1 MNLSCRARSIGNC
14 RLKLRHAHHWYRRG
28 GRRRLLQAW
37 RRGHIAVAA
46 TTCWGRYRWRW
57 RWLGWQW
64 TPDTRWLIMLVQVGL
79 QGKGLVTSRT
89 LKVFWRRMC
98 LHVGP
103 EVGPISKRL
112 FAHRTRVGLV
122 AGVWPHVTLEK
133 PRSRKCLATNGTPM
147 TQVVCQNVHGE
158 CRHGHIHLPAN
169 VTLLGIGRIQAA
181 MGLLVSRE
189 VGAGGIILATFSACV
204 FWLVFRGGDG
214 TWIFAFL
221 CSTVDYGQSHFRWVR
236 GLNVKYW
243 VTNLLL
249 PHFHF
254 LRVFRRGQRILRWG
268 ARRLGLWKGICVFT
282 TNVAIAHTA
291 VTIVVSSR
299 GTVGC
304 GDVNQSVL
312 LTILVVVWSGRGGR
326 IGRWV

>member
-1 MNLSCRARSIGNC
+1 
-14 RLKLRHAHHWYRRG
+14 
-28 GRRRLLQAW
+28 
-37 RRGHIAVAA
+37 
-46 TTCWGRYRWRW
+46 
-57 RWLGWQW
+57 
-64 TPDTRWLIMLVQVGL
+64 MLVQVGL

-133 PRSRKCLATNGTPM
+133 PRSGKGLATNGTPM

-204 FWLVFRGGDG
+204 FWLVFGGGDG

-268 ARRLGLWKGICVFT
+268 ARRLRLWKGICVFT
-282 TNVAIAHTA
+282 TDVAIAHTA
-291 VTIVVSSR
+291 VTIVVCSR